1 MSPSLACCS
10 ISWRRKGKLPCAG
23 GWHGASASS
32 SLRPRSNGARWSGS
46 GLTGGRSK
54 RLSRRTES
62 LGLRPRQLE
71 RAKAP
76 ARRALPVTHLAQ
88 EQATRFQV
96 CGGERNNARDEVQA
110 VAAAG
115 ERKPR
120 LVPVFRGQCRHRARA
135 HVRRV
140 GQDQVVARRAQCGEK
155 I

>member
-32 SLRPRSNGARWSGS
+32 SLRPRSNAARWSGS

-54 RLSRRTES
+54 RLSPRTEN

-76 ARRALPVTHLAQ
+76 ARRASPVADFAHK
-88 EQATRFQV
+88 QAELLQMRRPAL
-96 CGGERNNARDEVQA
+96 EKARDQVHA
-110 VAAAG
+110 VAATDK
-115 ERKPR
+115 RK
-120 LVPVFRGQCRHRARA
+120 
-135 HVRRV
+135 
-140 GQDQVVARRAQCGEK
+140 
-155 I
+155 

>member
-23 GWHGASASS
+23 GWHDASASL
-32 SLRPRSNGARWSGS
+32 SLRPRSNGARWSGN

-54 RLSRRTES
+54 RLSPRTEN

-71 RAKAP
+71 RTKAP
-76 ARRALPVTHLAQ
+76 ARRASPVADFAHQ
-88 EQATRFQV
+88 QAVLLQMR
-96 CGGERNNARDEVQA
+96 RRALKNARDQVQA

-120 LVPVFRGQCRHRARA
+120 LVPVFP
-135 HVRRV
+135 
-140 GQDQVVARRAQCGEK
+140 
-155 I
+155 